1 MNATQQHM
9 LDVYRAAQLGSP
21 APPAPGLND
30 WQVVREVREHHRF
43 RAVAEDRPPRAHRL
57 RAALA
62 NLFASSTRSSGRG
75 AGRPRPVAGTG
86 SSACG

>member
-30 WQVVREVREHHRF
+30 WQVVREVRDHQRV
-43 RAVAEDRPPRAHRL
+43 RAVVEDRPARSRRL
-57 RAALA
+57 RTALA
-62 NLFASSTRSSGRG
+62 NLFASSTRSS
-75 AGRPRPVAGTG
+75 
-86 SSACG
+86 SACG

>member
-1 MNATQQHM
+1 MNAIQQHM

-30 WQVVREVREHHRF
+30 WQVVREVRDHRRV
-43 RAVAEDRPPRAHRL
+43 RAVAENRPHRVHRL

-62 NLFASSTRSSGRG
+62 NLFASPTRRS
-75 AGRPRPVAGTG
+75 GRPRPVAGTG